1 MNFSTHQLPEVLSRR
16 ITALGWKETTS
27 AQDQILTSIAC
38 GESFFIEAH
47 RGSGKRSA
55 ALLGVAARL
64 CAGGTDGPLDPE
76 RPPRALIIT
85 ETDEEAVALC
95 ARFEVL
101 TAGTHLSALVLGE
114 GGDIARAQRS
124 IFGVDLILGRANFIG
139 WAADRFKLSFEGVET
154 VGVFSAKEV
163 FDTEMGLPRLEK
175 VLKRLPQ
182 AAVERMFF
190 LSDEILKRCEIY
202 AKSCFPRLKLIR
214 THGRYGASRLLERF
228 DLIRPKSRTATVC
241 ERVAQLPRD
250 VRVIVLTTSQDV
262 SKISRALN
270 AAGVPVVIARK
281 RHCAEIVE
289 QNMRAMGASCVVAD
303 IEHAPKTFPKGT
315 FDAVIF
321 NVIPEEA
328 GEYEEAVALAWFAPT
343 KRRPWCGFALMLCA
357 EEQYK
362 AWRYLRGQ
370 LHPNAW
376 KLLDCTGGQNE
387 VGSTLF
393 ETPESLEYRCA
404 RTLNHARGQVGM
416 SPLPV
421 RGMRKFAGGADEP
434 AEAGG
439 SAPEA
444 SSKKKG
450 APVKLT
456 SPWTLLQEAGV
467 ARSAAAAGE
476 SAGPDAPGE
485 GDEDAEAPV
494 EVVIELTDFVWE
506 AELTD
511 EGRVVEVGTAP
522 AACAPDS
529 GTVEPA
535 APAQNQQAEPLL
547 EKADGLSAPAAV
559 SEAPEPQEPSAAAVP
574 APSVADLGAP
584 APKKTQDGSCPPEAQ
599 LEARPAA
606 APAQEAPEAAPEEPA
621 GDETAG
627 TSVEAASAGT
637 SAEIPAEAPHAAPV
651 EDALEE
657 AGREADE
664 EVGREAG
671 EEAAAGSR
679 ENDAGEAAGACVENA
694 REAHEDEE
702 AFGDDGAECEDED
715 ELPEDEAFDDED
727 DEWDDAGEDE
737 AFEEDDFEDDGEYA
751 GDEEAYGHE
760 FAHDHDEEVGES
772 DDDAPHRRTL
782 TIRSGYVPR
791 EDKDKDEPVVMITE
805 PLSSNTVELRAAQ
818 ERMRREM
825 KGGERLTH
833 QMVGRR
839 GTLRRPKRRAADAM
853 PAEQE
858 GILAAQPMGRRSE
871 KDGERR
877 RQKKA
882 FQRGAK
888 PKQRQKQQHARE
900 KDLQPAFL
908 AESYS
913 TEALTVPGEGSR
925 PAVEEERRPKSAQKP
940 GRKQRNAQKKAGSL
954 RTPFNKRRKQRQD
967 GAETSAQTQA
977 AAPAPSAAP
986 APAEAPRASEA
997 LPQAQSP
1004 APQTSGEAASGAQ
1017 SRPAGGKLKR
1027 RRDQQTQQGQ
1037 QKGRRHRDKE
1047 RRANKTDGAQAP
1059 FERGYGDEGGAEDN
1073 FGNSIHYRPKRAAA
1087 AAMPWQTADAYAA
1100 DRPQTLSFAQ
1110 TMPGESGFEAPRT
1123 IFGSSQPDNKA
1134 KPSGGRKFQKFRK
1147 PGGRGVN
1154 DRGDGP
1160 RGRNGRAKSMK
1171 KPRGE

>member
-1 MNFSTHQLPEVLSRR
+1 MNFLTHQLPEVLLRR

-27 AQDQILTSIAC
+27 AQDQILTAIAC

-85 ETDEEAVALC
+85 ETDEEAVALR
-95 ARFEVL
+95 ARFEVI

-124 IFGVDLILGRANFIG
+124 ILGVDLILGRANFIG

-154 VGVFSAKEV
+154 VGVFSGKEV

-175 VLKRLPQ
+175 VLKLVPK
-182 AAVERMFF
+182 AAVERVFF

-214 THGRYGASRLLERF
+214 THGRYGASRILERF
-228 DLIRPKSRTATVC
+228 DLIRPKARTATLC

-250 VRVIVLTTSQDV
+250 VRVIVLTTNQDV

-270 AAGVPVVIARK
+270 ASGVPVVIARK

-289 QNMRAMGASCVVAD
+289 QNMRAMGASCVVSD
-303 IEHAPKTFPKGT
+303 FEHAPKTFPKGT

-387 VGSTLF
+387 VGATLF

-416 SPLPV
+416 PPLPV
-421 RGMRKFAGGADEP
+421 RGLRKFAGGADEP

-444 SSKKKG
+444 SSKKKA

-467 ARSAAAAGE
+467 VKAGAAAGE
-476 SAGPDAPGE
+476 SAGPDAPGD
-485 GDEDAEAPV
+485 GDEGAEASF
-494 EVVIELTDFVWE
+494 EVVIELADFVWE
-506 AELTD
+506 AELTE
-511 EGRVVEVGTAP
+511 EGRVVEVGAAP

-529 GTVEPA
+529 GKAETEAPAGEPQA
-535 APAQNQQAEPLL
+535 APLP
-547 EKADGLSAPAAV
+547 EKTDGLSTPAAL
-559 SEAPEPQEPSAAAVP
+559 SAAPEPQEPSAAAGP
-574 APSVADLGAP
+574 APSAPDLGAP
-584 APKKTQDGSCPPEAQ
+584 ALKAPQAGACPPE
-599 LEARPAA
+599 
-606 APAQEAPEAAPEEPA
+606 EPV
-621 GDETAG
+621 GDEPAG
-627 TSVEAASAGT
+627 TSVEAASAGA
-637 SAEIPAEAPHAAPV
+637 SAEIPAEAPHEAPV
-651 EDALEE
+651 ENALEE
-657 AGREADE
+657 AGCEVNE

-671 EEAAAGSR
+671 EEPAAGSG
-679 ENDAGEAAGACVENA
+679 ENDAGEAAGVCAENA

-715 ELPEDEAFDDED
+715 EDELLEDEAFDDDD

-737 AFEEDDFEDDGEYA
+737 EFEEDDFEDDGEYA
-751 GDEEAYGHE
+751 GDEEVYGHE
-760 FAHDHDEEVGES
+760 FAHDHDEDVGES
-772 DDDAPHRRTL
+772 DDDAPHRRRL

-791 EDKDKDEPVVMITE
+791 EDKDEPVVTITE

-839 GTLRRPKRRAADAM
+839 GIIRRPKRRAADAM

-877 RQKKA
+877 RQKKT
-882 FQRGAK
+882 FQKGVK
-888 PKQRQKQQHARE
+888 PKQRQKLQHARE

-908 AESYS
+908 EESYS

-967 GAETSAQTQA
+967 GAQASAQTLA
-977 AAPAPSAAP
+977 AAP

-997 LPQAQSP
+997 LPQVEAP
-1004 APQTSGEAASGAQ
+1004 APQTSGDAASGAQ
-1017 SRPAGGKLKR
+1017 ARPAGGKRKR
-1027 RRDQQTQQGQ
+1027 RRDQQNQQGQ

-1047 RRANKTDGAQAP
+1047 RRANKTGGAQAP
-1059 FERGYGDEGGAEDN
+1059 FERGYADEGGADDN

-1087 AAMPWQTADAYAA
+1087 AAMPWQTADAYAG

-1110 TMPGESGFEAPRT
+1110 TMPGESGLEAPRT
-1123 IFGSSQPDNKA
+1123 IFGSSQPDNKV
-1134 KPSGGRKFQKFRK
+1134 KPAGGRKFQKFRK

-1154 DRGDGP
+1154 DRGGAP
-1160 RGRNGRAKSMK
+1160 RGRNGRTKSLK